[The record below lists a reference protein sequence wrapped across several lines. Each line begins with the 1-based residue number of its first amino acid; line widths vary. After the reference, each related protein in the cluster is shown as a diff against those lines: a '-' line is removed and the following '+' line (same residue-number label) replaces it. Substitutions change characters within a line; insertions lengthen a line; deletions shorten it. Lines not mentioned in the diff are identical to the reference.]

1 MSSLVFPVL
10 GHLMGE
16 GIHDSLLQV
25 GEVYG
30 VPPPPIIPWRKC
42 EPKRVEEEY
51 RTDRL
56 CFFAIPSFKGCL
68 VL

>member
-1 MSSLVFPVL
+1 
-10 GHLMGE
+10 MGE

-42 EPKRVEEEY
+42 EKKRVEEVY

-56 CFFAIPSFKGCL
+56 WFFLIPNFKSCL
-68 VL
+68 GL